1 MKMHFLFQTLE
12 KKLIERKKKIPIYC
26 GKRAKFAKQYVF
38 RKILG
43 KHHTK
48 TVIQLVKLFLEIKF
62 DKLNFGL
69 EVEFGKLDF

>member
-1 MKMHFLFQTLE
+1 MNDVAVDVTQQ
-12 KKLIERKKKIPIYC
+12 
-26 GKRAKFAKQYVF
+26 KRNNNKQAKFAKQYVF